1 MDVMPITSR
10 PGSFLLPYAYMLG
23 IATVFEVPEV
33 SVHFKM
39 LYVIISLLF
48 FCPMFET
55 GPKWL
60 PVIGCFLTFHRLKL
74 RHKYAY
80 LAFQNL
86 TKTYGPILGLKLGN
100 QKVVIISTHDLVK
113 KVLLQ
118 QEFNGRPDGFFFR
131 VRAFGKRKGILF
143 TDGPMWSQCR
153 RFTMRHLKNFGLGQS
168 IMEKQLIVEAENL
181 TNYLRHISAKGPV
194 SMHTVF
200 DIAVLN
206 SLWCMFAGHR
216 FDYGNEKLVEI
227 LETVHDAFRLMDT
240 MGGIVSQ
247 MPFLRF
253 IVPELSGYND
263 LMRILQKLWSFLD
276 EEINIHEKQLLEN
289 QPQDLIDAFLLEIPS
304 KNTEPSD
311 TIFDQLKNNTP
322 FVIKQQFNCLKGEN
336 LLVLCM
342 DLFLAGSKT
351 TTDTLTTIFLF
362 LSLHSE
368 WIKVLQEELDNVVGR
383 SRSPTLE
390 DYSSLPLME
399 SFLAEAQR
407 FLILAPLGVP
417 HKTMKNDTIIL
428 LDFHSV
434 LNDPAY
440 WDHPEKFQPQRF
452 LDANGQFCQNN
463 ANILFGLGKRRC
475 PGEMLARTS
484 LFLFFAYVIHF
495 FDIEISPEHSEPD
508 PNGHDG
514 FTISP
519 KPYYLKLTA
528 RSDIINCTA
537 S

>member
-1 MDVMPITSR
+1 
-10 PGSFLLPYAYMLG
+10 
-23 IATVFEVPEV
+23 
-33 SVHFKM
+33 
-39 LYVIISLLF
+39 
-48 FCPMFET
+48 
-55 GPKWL
+55 PKWL
-60 PVIGCFLTFHRLKL
+60 PVIGCFLTFRRLKL
-74 RHKYAY
+74 KHKYAY

-100 QKVVIISTHDLVK
+100 QKVVVISTHDLVK

-143 TDGPMWSQCR
+143 TDGPTWSQCR
-153 RFTMRHLKNFGLGQS
+153 RFTMRHLRNFGLGQS
-168 IMEKQLIVEAENL
+168 IMEKQLTVEAENL
-181 TNYLRHISAKGPV
+181 TNHLRHASAKGPV
-194 SMHTVF
+194 SMHTAF

-227 LETVHDAFRLMDT
+227 LEIVHDAFRLMDT

-263 LMRILQKLWSFLD
+263 LMRILQKLWGFLD
-276 EEINIHEKQLLEN
+276 EEINIHERQLSEN
-289 QPQDLIDAFLLEIPS
+289 QPQDLIDAFLLEISS

-311 TIFDQLKNNTP
+311 TIFDR
-322 FVIKQQFNCLKGEN
+322 EN
-336 LLVLCM
+336 LLVLCL

-351 TTDTLTTIFLF
+351 TTDTLSTTFLF

-399 SFLAEAQR
+399 SFLAE
-407 FLILAPLGVP
+407 
-417 HKTMKNDTIIL
+417 DTVIL

-434 LNDPAY
+434 LNDPLY
-440 WDHPEKFQPQRF
+440 WDHPEKFQPRRF
-452 LDANGQFCQNN
+452 LDANSRFCQNN
-463 ANILFGLGKRRC
+463 ASIPFGLGKRRC

-484 LFLFFAYVIHF
+484 LFLFFAYVIHY
-495 FDIEISPEHSEPD
+495 FDIEISPEHGEPD

-528 RSDIINCTA
+528 RSDIVNCSAT
-537 S
+537 